1 MVELVDQSNVIT
13 LFLGICTSPVS
24 VTCKFARLDL
34 YYVFRGVLLGRT
46 NMNTLPAYLGMDV
59 VRAVN

>member
-13 LFLGICTSPVS
+13 LFLGICMSPVS

-34 YYVFRGVLLGRT
+34 YYVFRGVLLGRI
-46 NMNTLPAYLGMDV
+46 NMNTLPVDGGL
-59 VRAVN
+59 RT